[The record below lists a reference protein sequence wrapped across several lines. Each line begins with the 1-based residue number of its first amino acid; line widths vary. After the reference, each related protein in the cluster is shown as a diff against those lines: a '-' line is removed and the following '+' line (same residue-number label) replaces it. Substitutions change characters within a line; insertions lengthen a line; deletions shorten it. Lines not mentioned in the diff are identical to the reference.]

1 MHNPVITSFAVAKG
15 VKDHTVLSVE
25 ILSTYQ
31 LYKTLQLK
39 KWGLWISVIVHGTSV
54 VICSTNVSILYVCD
68 GLWP

>member
-39 KWGLWISVIVHGTSV
+39 KMRTLNISQ
-54 VICSTNVSILYVCD
+54 VSSDL
-68 GLWP
+68 